1 MQDLLLMALLGFFG
15 SFGHCA
21 GMCGPLTV
29 VFAMPSGQ
37 EQIAE
42 PNNWQKMLWFHGLL
56 NVGRL
61 LSYVLIGAGIGALSS
76 VLVAGGQLAGIDSI
90 VRRGIAIATGIMLI
104 WFGMAQVG
112 VKLKLNF
119 GQKWNSHQ
127 WHDRLARAMVSL
139 SLKTY
144 WWTPILLGITWGC
157 MPCGFLYTAQIKAAE
172 TGDAWLGGSTMLAF
186 GLGTLPVM
194 IGVGMSAALVSTER
208 KSQLFRLGGWLA
220 IAIGVITLLRNGD
233 PMTDYTGHASLFLL
247 MLALVARP
255 ISKLWS
261 FPLHYRRA
269 IGVGAFVLAVAHTA
283 HMLEHSLNWNLRA
296 ISFMLPRQQVGI
308 WMGMAALIFLL
319 PAALTSF
326 DRMVQNLG
334 KYWRLIHLLAVP
346 ALILS
351 SIHTILL
358 GSNYLGNLTWTW
370 NNKLNVG
377 LLILSIFLILIS
389 RSAKAWS
396 ALSLERFYVSFPK
409 EATKPNLEKRLD

>member
-37 EQIAE
+37 EQIAK
-42 PNNWQKMLWFHGLL
+42 PNNWQKMLWFHSLL
-56 NVGRL
+56 NIGRL

-76 VLVAGGQLAGIDSI
+76 VLVAGGQLAGIDSV
-90 VRRGIAIATGIMLI
+90 VRQGIAIATGIMLI
-104 WFGMAQVG
+104 WFGLSQVG
-112 VKLKLNF
+112 IKLKLNF

-139 SLKTY
+139 SLKTH

-157 MPCGFLYTAQIKAAE
+157 MPCGFLYAAQIKAAE

-194 IGVGMSAALVSTER
+194 IGVGMSAALVSADR
-208 KSQLFRLGGWLA
+208 RSQLFRLGGWLA

-255 ISKLWS
+255 ISNIWA
-261 FPLHYRRA
+261 FPLHFRRA

-283 HMLEHSLNWNLRA
+283 HMLEHSLSWNLRA
-296 ISFMLPRQQVGI
+296 ISFMLPSHQVGI
-308 WMGMAALIFLL
+308 WTGITALVFIL
-319 PAALTSF
+319 PAAITSF
-326 DRMVQNLG
+326 DSMVRILG
-334 KYWRLIHLLAVP
+334 EYWRQIHLLALP
-346 ALILS
+346 ALILGI
-351 SIHTILL
+351 IHTILL
-358 GSNYLGNLTWTW
+358 GSNYLGNLSWTSA
-370 NNKLNVG
+370 NKLHVG
-377 LLILSIFLILIS
+377 LLILITLLVLLS
-389 RSAKAWS
+389 RSAKVWD
-396 ALSLERFYVSFPK
+396 ALALGKFYVGAPR
-409 EATKPNLEKRLD
+409 EATKSNQESRLD